1 LSCRSSSASRSHPFI
16 PSSLFSCCCCRMLSS
31 TMPQYFL
38 RGMPHLLPYF
48 PEPMERRRLLA
59 DPENE
64 PNFSEI
70 ACLFYLPG
78 DRRLLVQEARN
89 RLQRR
94 GILIWDAV
102 FESVASTTSS
112 AAYATAAASA
122 TAALSVARPPPAA
135 HSLAWTDNAN
145 TYQGVPIPPSML
157 SSQSFP
163 STNHFS
169 YSDPRQQQRASE
181 TSGPGLAPAAAS
193 DAAATGEETERK
205 PATKKKAKRRTE
217 R

>member
-1 LSCRSSSASRSHPFI
+1 
-16 PSSLFSCCCCRMLSS
+16 
-31 TMPQYFL
+31 
-38 RGMPHLLPYF
+38 MPHLLPYF
-48 PEPMERRRLLA
+48 PEPTERRRLLA

-102 FESVASTTSS
+102 FESVASTSS
-112 AAYATAAASA
+112 SVSYATATASA
-122 TAALSVARPPPAA
+122 APTAA
-135 HSLAWTDNAN
+135 LAWTDHAN
-145 TYQGVPIPPSML
+145 TYPGVPAPPSVL

-163 STNHFS
+163 STVHFS
-169 YSDPRQQQRASE
+169 YSDARQQQRASG
-181 TSGPGLAPAAAS
+181 TAGPGLAPAAAS
-193 DAAATGEETERK
+193 DTAAMGEEIERK
-205 PATKKKAKRRTE
+205 PAAKKKAKRRTE